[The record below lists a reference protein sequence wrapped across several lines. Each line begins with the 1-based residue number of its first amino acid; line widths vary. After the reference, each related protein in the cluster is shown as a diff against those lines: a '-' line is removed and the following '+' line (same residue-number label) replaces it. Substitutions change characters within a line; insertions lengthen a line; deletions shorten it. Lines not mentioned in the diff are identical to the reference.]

1 MMLRPANFG
10 KNVSNSATFFS
21 AFDVPAT
28 LSVIF
33 KAALKPLAIGFEATS
48 GHQTIICGRP
58 ELMRWQRIS

>member
-1 MMLRPANFG
+1 MLPPATFS
-10 KNVSNSATFFS
+10 KNVSNSAIFMS

-33 KAALKPLAIGFEATS
+33 KAALKALAIGFEATS

-58 ELMRWQRIS
+58 ELTRWPKIS